1 MTYPAKFRKQAF
13 HVKEKEDLTIVET
26 VERFDVGVASIACW
40 KNKPEPAKTRN
51 KPATKIDM
59 DALAK
64 DLEENPDSFLHE
76 RAEKFS
82 VSKSGMWS
90 AVKRL
95 GFTYKK
101 SLQHPKAN
109 EQARLVF

>member
-1 MTYPAKFRKQAF
+1 M
-13 HVKEKEDLTIVET
+13 
-26 VERFDVGVASIACW
+26 
-40 KNKPEPAKTRN
+40 N
-51 KPATKIDM
+51 
-59 DALAK
+59 ALSK
-64 DLEENPDSFLHE
+64 DLEENPDRFLHE

-101 SLQHPKAN
+101 KSSAPQGK
-109 EQARLVF
+109 

>member
-26 VERFDVGVASIACW
+26 AVRFGVGTASVARW

-51 KPATKIDM
+51 KAATKIDM

-76 RAEKFS
+76 RAAKFS

-95 GFTYKK
+95 DFTQKKK
-101 SLQHPKAN
+101 SSAS
-109 EQARLVF
+109 